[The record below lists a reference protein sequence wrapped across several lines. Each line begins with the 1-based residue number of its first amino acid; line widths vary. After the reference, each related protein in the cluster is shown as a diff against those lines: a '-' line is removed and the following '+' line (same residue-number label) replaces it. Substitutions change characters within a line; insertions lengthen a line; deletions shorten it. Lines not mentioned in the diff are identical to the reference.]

1 MQKRVIHSP
10 SWLLPAALPFGWPLG
25 LWSPSSRSALSLRQ
39 AVPGRER
46 RCRHP
51 SLSVSSNDSR
61 RDSILLASPSSY
73 FSPSLSPYLPCASSL
88 CPAEC
93 RWSSAH
99 PPPRSLSTM
108 AQTPCNLTYLTQ
120 SQAQAL
126 DEDLMGSEV
135 GYSVDQLMELAGLS
149 VAQAVAEAIPLSPA
163 VTRLL
168 RVLVVAGPGNNGGD
182 GLVAAR
188 HLKLFGYQVH
198 VWCPR
203 PPAKALFENLMK
215 QLRNHR
221 VPVTVEAPPDLRD
234 FHLIVD
240 SIFGFSFK
248 GFVRPPFDAVLHA
261 LKTSNIPVLSVDIP
275 SGWDV
280 EKGNVTGEGLEPQY
294 LISLTAPK
302 LCAKHFKKVHFVGG
316 RFVPESMVEKY
327 QLVLPEYPG
336 IQGVVRID

>member
-1 MQKRVIHSP
+1 
-10 SWLLPAALPFGWPLG
+10 
-25 LWSPSSRSALSLRQ
+25 
-39 AVPGRER
+39 
-46 RCRHP
+46 
-51 SLSVSSNDSR
+51 
-61 RDSILLASPSSY
+61 
-73 FSPSLSPYLPCASSL
+73 
-88 CPAEC
+88 
-93 RWSSAH
+93 
-99 PPPRSLSTM
+99 M
-108 AQTPCNLTYLTQ
+108 AQANCNLTYLTQ

-126 DEDLMGSEV
+126 DEDLMGPE
-135 GYSVDQLMELAGLS
+135 LMELAGLS

-163 VTRLL
+163 VTRLA

-198 VWCPR
+198 VWYPR
-203 PPAKALFENLMK
+203 PTAKPLFEGLMK
-215 QLRNHR
+215 QLKNHR
-221 VPVTVEAPPDLRD
+221 VPVTFEAPPGLAD

-248 GFVRPPFDAVLHA
+248 GALRPPFDEVLQR
-261 LKTSNIPVLSVDIP
+261 LKASNIPILSVDIP

-280 EKGNVTGEGLEPQY
+280 EKGNVRGEGLEPQY

-302 LCAKHFKKVHFVGG
+302 LCAKHFGKVHFVGG

-327 QLVLPEYPG
+327 QLVLPDYPG